1 MAGMQHDRE
10 TNLLRNVNTLA
21 YNKEVT
27 ELLIMQKYDFVDYV
41 STVLSSDNCFDT
53 FVRVD
58 IGWL

>member
-1 MAGMQHDRE
+1 MQHDRE
-10 TNLLRNVNTLA
+10 TNLLRNVNTLV

-27 ELLIMQKYDFVDYV
+27 ELLITQKYDFVDYV

-58 IGWL
+58 IGRL